1 MNPRASSKHAA
12 SCGVT
17 TYWSSVLSGSVTPL
31 DRLRTKSP
39 LRTRSGSSMMS
50 LMSLSDMG
58 RSSPKPP
65 DRVQVQHRVGADDRN
80 ALDHRLGHQEP
91 VERIFVMKRQA
102 NQRRRV
108 LRLNGQD
115 HETEPVQAGIHEVL
129 VRPMQGELA

>member
-1 MNPRASSKHAA
+1 MKPRASSKHTA

-65 DRVQVQHRVGADDRN
+65 DRVRVQHRVGADDRD
-80 ALDHRLGHQEP
+80 ALDHRLGDEEA
-91 VERIFVMKRQA
+91 VEGVFVMERQA
-102 NQRRRV
+102 DQRRRV
-108 LRLNGQD
+108 RGQD
-115 HETEPVQAGIHEVL
+115 
-129 VRPMQGELA
+129 R